1 METKGRFLVNTE
13 GASSFMEL
21 ATTETGGKA
30 FLGDAEQYDSQVG
43 PDITAAHITLRDAAN
58 KVAALVEDPT
68 FKSMK
73 PPQFWQN
80 APLRNWRR
88 RKRQSKPAPKAF
100 TTLV

>member
-30 FLGDAEQYDSQVG
+30 FLGDAEQFDSQVG

-58 KVAALVEDPT
+58 KVAALVEVT
-68 FKSMK
+68 C
-73 PPQFWQN
+73 
-80 APLRNWRR
+80 PL
-88 RKRQSKPAPKAF
+88 
-100 TTLV
+100 